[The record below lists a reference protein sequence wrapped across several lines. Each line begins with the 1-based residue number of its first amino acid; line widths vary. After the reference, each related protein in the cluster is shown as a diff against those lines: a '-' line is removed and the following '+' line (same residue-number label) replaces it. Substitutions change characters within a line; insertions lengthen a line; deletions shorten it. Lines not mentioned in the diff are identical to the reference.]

1 MASADLIPIDLL
13 VSDIDGTL
21 VRDDKSLSEAVIAA
35 VKRLQAAGKAITL
48 VSSRPPR
55 ALLPLVRQLGIDQAV
70 AGFNGGNL
78 VEADGT
84 LIRAR
89 RLAEQVTRQVLERL
103 DREAFE
109 VWLFADDLW
118 LTRDGEGPYV
128 PRETRALG
136 YGPTVVDSF
145 EPYLD
150 RVDKIVA
157 AGSDHAGLEALEG
170 ELGERLG
177 EGATVLRSQLYYLD
191 ITHPK
196 ANKGDALIELAQAAG
211 VPVARTAAIGDG
223 SNDVPM
229 FRQAGLAIAMGQ
241 AGTAVREAAD
251 RVTASNQED
260 GLAQAIDQWILGA

>member
-1 MASADLIPIDLL
+1 MASADLTPIDLL

-35 VKRLQAAGKAITL
+35 VARLQAAGKAITL

-55 ALLPLVRQLGIDQAV
+55 ALLPLVQRLGIQQPV

-78 VEADGT
+78 VQADGT
-84 LIRAR
+84 LIRAH
-89 RLAEQVTRQVLERL
+89 RLAEDVTRQVLERL
-103 DREAFE
+103 EREAFE

-118 LTRDGEGPYV
+118 LTRDPEGPYV
-128 PRETRALG
+128 PRERRALG
-136 YGPTVVDSF
+136 YGPTVVESF

-170 ELGERLG
+170 ELGGRLG

-241 AGTAVREAAD
+241 AGVAVREAAD
-251 RVTASNQED
+251 QVTASNQED
-260 GLAQAIDQWILGA
+260 GVAVAIDRWILGS